1 MHTIEYVDER
11 VKTPESPVKRSSNKS
26 DFPSR
31 SGTPNSTSSGRST
44 PLTLSR
50 PSSKRDVNNIRHAPG
65 INILPDINKKKYDID
80 FIGTGT
86 AINIHNILQ
95 RRSVEPVRRAEA
107 QLSARGLK
115 HRTSEYFERDVV
127 ASTNF
132 IHNQLRLGAR
142 DSKDGM
148 VSGQQLL
155 NVYFQRAL
163 GHERLGNTEKA
174 LQDYSTVIKMRS
186 DYAPAYFNRS
196 SLLDSR
202 GDLDGAARDLLK
214 AVTLDPNNITYRTNR
229 AVLLRRRGDYKEA
242 IKETVL
248 CRAMRENPNK
258 VGELADGEQHASEVS
273 VIPEDPVIAILSAPH
288 KERKNV
294 DAVSDFLRASVKFFA
309 GFKDD
314 PVILEKISKRLDLS
328 YYSKGDFVFKTG
340 DLGDRFYVV
349 FDGECQIVLT
359 KENSEKQHIV
369 LKHLVTI
376 VRGGTFGETALAKQ
390 GGLRSAAAMAAGK
403 VTLLSLHVDDYNS
416 IVSQYKAILRNEIKI
431 VLASSAAFLDW
442 EADRIEALANEAVV
456 MNFTANQT
464 LVRAGEPSKKLYI
477 IKHGVAQIIKSV
489 HHPLRFNA
497 VNERPRYDAT
507 GVETPGLWILDK
519 NWKDR
524 MNTFDKAPAPGADG
538 EVDVTAG
545 DPNMEPFT
553 VGVLGSGQVFG
564 ELAILDPE
572 KLCPVSVVSCTNME
586 LYCFDSDL
594 LISLGARFN
603 GTTINALNE
612 SMNLCNVRELLCL
625 TLSFQVQHCSLR
637 V

>member
-1 MHTIEYVDER
+1 MS
-11 VKTPESPVKRSSNKS
+11 KTN
-26 DFPSR
+26 
-31 SGTPNSTSSGRST
+31 
-44 PLTLSR
+44 
-50 PSSKRDVNNIRHAPG
+50 SKRDLGVRLAPAHDV
-65 INILPDINKKKYDID
+65 LPEIAKKKYDID

-86 AINIHNILQ
+86 SINIHNILQ
-95 RRSVEPVRRAEA
+95 RRNVEPIKRVEG

-142 DSKDGM
+142 DSKDGV

-163 GHERLGNTEKA
+163 GHERLGNLDKA
-174 LQDYSTVIKMRS
+174 YQDYTTVIKMKD

-196 SLLDSR
+196 SLLDTK
-202 GDLDGAARDLLK
+202 GDLDGASRDLLK

-248 CRAMRENPNK
+248 CRAMRGPTK
-258 VGELADGEQHASEVS
+258 TGEDGEIHTEEMT
-273 VIPEDPVIAILSAPH
+273 IPEDPVIATLSMPH
-288 KERKNV
+288 KERKNLE
-294 DAVSDFLRASVKFFA
+294 AVSDFLRESVKFFS

-314 PVILEKISKRLDLS
+314 PIILEKISKRLDLS
-328 YYSKGDFVFKTG
+328 YYSKGEFIFKASEV
-340 DLGDRFYVV
+340 GDRFYVV
-349 FDGECQIVLT
+349 FDGEVQIVLT
-359 KENSEKQHIV
+359 KDTSDKQTLV
-369 LKHLVTI
+369 MKHLVTI
-376 VRGGTFGETALAKQ
+376 VRGGTFGETALAKR
-390 GGLRSAAAMAAGK
+390 GGLRSAAAVAAGK

-442 EADRIEALANEAVV
+442 EPDRIEALANEAIV

-464 LVRAGEPSKKLYI
+464 LVKAGEPSKKLYI
-477 IKHGVAQIIKSV
+477 IKHGVAQIIKMV
-489 HHPLRFNA
+489 HHPLRFGA
-497 VNERPRYDAT
+497 ANERPRYDAT
-507 GVETPGLWILDK
+507 GEETPGLWILDK

-524 MNTFDKAPAPGADG
+524 MNTFDKP
-538 EVDVTAG
+538 VTATAAESSG
-545 DPNMEPFT
+545 GEEIDHHHHPANSGMEPFT

-572 KLCPVSVVSCTNME
+572 KLSPVSVVTCTNME

-612 SMNLCNVRELLCL
+612 SMNLCNPPGEKVCYYFRSKFEWEKRKEKLLSSL
-625 TLSFQVQHCSLR
+625 GHQSFSTDKKSKSKNKKK
-637 V
+637 